1 MIKTIRARF
10 LVAVHLFF
18 FREDQILLLR
28 RFNTGFRDGEYS
40 VPAGHLEGGETV
52 KEAGIREGEEE
63 VGVRIESENLI
74 FSSVMRRIEDDE
86 RVDFFFT
93 VNQWEGELF
102 NAEPEKCDDL
112 RWVDVN
118 ALPVNIIPYVKRA
131 LMNHHKGIRFDEY
144 KL

>member
-1 MIKTIRARF
+1 MRARF

-18 FREDQILLLR
+18 FRGDQVLLSR

-52 KEAGIREGEEE
+52 MEAASREGEEE
-63 VGVRIESENLI
+63 AGVKIQINDMT
-74 FSSVMRRIEDDE
+74 FSSVMHRIEIDE

-93 VNQWEGELF
+93 VNQWEGEPF

-118 ALPVNIIPYVKRA
+118 ALPANTVPYVRQA
-131 LMNHHKGIRFDEY
+131 LANHRKGIRFDEY